1 MGKRGFEPGVA
12 GGVRRRGSALL
23 LGLLLAAA
31 GAQAAEVYVYRE
43 PTGTRLFTDQRVR
56 DPAYVFI
63 AKYGRPTA
71 YVSCRGI
78 SAAGLDARLRSY
90 EDLIDKYAAQQG
102 VEAALVKAVMR
113 VESCFDHRA
122 VSRVGARGLMQLMPG
137 TASDLGVSDSFDPA
151 QNIRGGVTYLRLM
164 LDRFGN
170 NQKLALAAYN
180 AGPGAVEKHQGVPP
194 FRETQAYVEK
204 VRSHYERY
212 RS

>member
-1 MGKRGFEPGVA
+1 M
-12 GGVRRRGSALL
+12 L

-31 GAQAAEVYVYRE
+31 SAQAAEVYVYRE
-43 PTGTRLFTDQRVR
+43 PAGTRLFTDQRVR

-63 AKYGRPTA
+63 SKFGRPTA
-71 YVSCRGI
+71 YVSCKGI
-78 SAAGLDARLRSY
+78 SSAGLEARLRSY
-90 EDLIDKYAAQQG
+90 EDLIVKYADQQG
-102 VEAALVKAVMR
+102 VEPALVKAVMR

-137 TASDLGVSDSFDPA
+137 TAADMGVSDSFDPA

-180 AGPGAVEKHQGVPP
+180 AGPGAVTKHQGVPP
-194 FRETQAYVEK
+194 FKETQAYVEK

-212 RS
+212 RSS

>member
-1 MGKRGFEPGVA
+1 MDKRGVTGA
-12 GGVRRRGSALL
+12 ICRRGSALT
-23 LGLLLAAA
+23 LGLLLAVSA
-31 GAQAAEVYVYRE
+31 AQAAEVYVYRE
-43 PTGTRLFTDQRVR
+43 PAGTRLFTDRQLR

-71 YVSCRGI
+71 YVSCRGM

-90 EDLIDKYAAQQG
+90 EDLIQKYAAQQQ
-102 VEAALVKAVMR
+102 VDPALVKAVMR

-122 VSRVGARGLMQLMPG
+122 VSKVGARGLMQLMPG

-180 AGPGAVEKHQGVPP
+180 AGPGAVEKHKGVPP
-194 FRETQAYVEK
+194 FKETQAYVEK
-204 VRSHYERY
+204 VAQHIQRY
-212 RS
+212 RI

>member
-1 MGKRGFEPGVA
+1 M
-12 GGVRRRGSALL
+12 L

-43 PTGTRLFTDQRVR
+43 PAGTRLFTDQRVR

-63 AKYGRPTA
+63 SKFGRPTA
-71 YVSCRGI
+71 YVSCKGI
-78 SAAGLDARLRSY
+78 SSAGLDARLRSY
-90 EDLIDKYAAQQG
+90 EDLIVKYADQQG
-102 VEAALVKAVMR
+102 VEPALVKAVMR

-137 TASDLGVSDSFDPA
+137 TAADMGVSDSFDPA

-180 AGPGAVEKHQGVPP
+180 AGPGAVTKHQGVPP
-194 FRETQAYVEK
+194 FKETQAYVEK

-212 RS
+212 RSS

>member
-1 MGKRGFEPGVA
+1 M
-12 GGVRRRGSALL
+12 L

-31 GAQAAEVYVYRE
+31 SAQAAEVYVYRE
-43 PTGTRLFTDQRVR
+43 PAGTRLFTDQRMR

-63 AKYGRPTA
+63 SKFGRPTA
-71 YVSCRGI
+71 YVSCKGI
-78 SAAGLDARLRSY
+78 SSAGLDARLRSY
-90 EDLIDKYAAQQG
+90 EDLIERYAEQQG

-137 TASDLGVSDSFDPA
+137 TAADLGVSDSFDPA

-180 AGPGAVEKHQGVPP
+180 AGPGAVTKHQGVPP
-194 FRETQAYVEK
+194 FKETQAYVEK

-212 RS
+212 RSS

>member
-1 MGKRGFEPGVA
+1 M
-12 GGVRRRGSALL
+12 L

-31 GAQAAEVYVYRE
+31 SAQAAEVYVYRE
-43 PTGTRLFTDQRVR
+43 PAGTRLFTDQRVR

-63 AKYGRPTA
+63 SKFGRPTA
-71 YVSCRGI
+71 YVSCKGI
-78 SAAGLDARLRSY
+78 SSAGLEARLRSY
-90 EDLIDKYAAQQG
+90 EALIDRYAEQQG

-137 TASDLGVSDSFDPA
+137 TAADMGVSDSFDPA

-180 AGPGAVEKHQGVPP
+180 AGPGAVTKHQGVPP
-194 FRETQAYVEK
+194 FKETQAYVEK

-212 RS
+212 RSS